1 MELKDAVVI
10 ITGGGTGIGRATA
23 LRFAEKGAS
32 VVVCGRRRGPL
43 TETVELIKQRGGE
56 ALAIS
61 ADVRIWTE
69 ITAMV
74 DSVLER
80 FGKIDCLV
88 NNAGV
93 VMIKPVAETTEKEWS
108 TIMDINLKGVF
119 LCSKAVL
126 PKMLK
131 KGSGLIINVSST
143 FGRKGVP
150 NLSAYC
156 ASKSGIIT
164 LTQSL
169 AKELNAKGI
178 QVFAVCPGATDT
190 DMNRVLVGEA
200 VSRQYM
206 PPEKV
211 AEKVVNL
218 TAGEINLRS
227 GASMIVDE
235 RFSDPD
241 PSLRNKTFHKYIKAA
256 KLLVKS
262 VLRPFN

>member
-1 MELKDAVVI
+1 MELKNAVVI

-23 LRFAEKGAS
+23 LRFAAKGAS
-32 VVVCGRRRGPL
+32 VIVCGRRYEPL
-43 TETVELIKQRGGE
+43 AETVKLIKQGGGE

-61 ADVRIWTE
+61 TDVRIWTE

-93 VMIKPVAETTEKEWS
+93 VMIKPVAETTEKEWG

-143 FGRKGVP
+143 FGRKGVS

-156 ASKSGIIT
+156 ASKFGVMGF
-164 LTQSL
+164 TQAL
-169 AKELNAKGI
+169 AEEVKTKEI
-178 QVFAVCPGATDT
+178 QAFAVCPGATDT
-190 DMNRVLVGEA
+190 EMNRVLLGQA

-211 AEKVVNL
+211 ANK
-218 TAGEINLRS
+218 
-227 GASMIVDE
+227 IVDLAAGKIHIE
-235 RFSDPD
+235 SGGFLVVDEQFPCPALPEAQDKWRQVAKRW
-241 PSLRNKTFHKYIKAA
+241 LRGILK
-256 KLLVKS
+256 
-262 VLRPFN
+262 RC